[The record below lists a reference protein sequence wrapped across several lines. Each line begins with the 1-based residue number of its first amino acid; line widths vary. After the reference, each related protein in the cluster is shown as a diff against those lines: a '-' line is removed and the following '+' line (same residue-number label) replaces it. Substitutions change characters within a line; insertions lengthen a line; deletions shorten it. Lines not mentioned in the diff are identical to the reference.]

1 MTQSLILTFYHFAN
15 CHFLFISQSVIAKQ
29 TATTK
34 KEVNQAPTNI
44 NSNLLQQSPSTNTS
58 GYGSAVGAGLN
69 LTSADNKPYLWTVDK
84 SPIYGSPNGMR
95 RSPRPLTGY
104 GQYSYTE

>member
-1 MTQSLILTFYHFAN
+1 MNFFQL
-15 CHFLFISQSVIAKQ
+15 FLAKQ
-29 TATTK
+29 GTSSG
-34 KEVNQAPTNI
+34 KELKQTPTNI
-44 NSNLLQQSPSTNTS
+44 NSNLLQQSPPPKYTS
-58 GYGSAVGAGLN
+58 AAGAGLN

-84 SPIYGSPNGMR
+84 SPVYGSPNTTR